1 MIDFVRITYKVL
13 RRRGVAFARVAKKVL
28 PSVNASRKEKSD
40 NKLAFEKQDEQAD
53 TSISTNSEGEQKEK
67 TIKSTKTLRL
77 TVQLA
82 FKVDLLNFS

>member
-1 MIDFVRITYKVL
+1 ML
-13 RRRGVAFARVAKKVL
+13 RRRGITFARVAKKVL

-67 TIKSTKTLRL
+67 NDQIDKDS
-77 TVQLA
+77 
-82 FKVDLLNFS
+82 

>member
-1 MIDFVRITYKVL
+1 MYVL
-13 RRRGVAFARVAKKVL
+13 RTKCYVGEELPLPEWRKKCKKVL

-77 TVQLA
+77 KVQLA